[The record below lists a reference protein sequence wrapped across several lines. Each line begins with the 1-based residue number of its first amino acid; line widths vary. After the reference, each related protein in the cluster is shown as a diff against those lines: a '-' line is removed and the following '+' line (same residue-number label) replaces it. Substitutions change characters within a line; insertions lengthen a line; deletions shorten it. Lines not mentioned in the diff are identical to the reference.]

1 MDQNN
6 NFANFYYISRRL
18 EVIKDTYTMYKKKL
32 KKITQIE
39 FFSLIDLF
47 NLLDFDRKSSKPTKL
62 NLVDFQLLLNFN
74 QTSKLNLVR
83 STSHCTPLQMIRLQ
97 MIRQPSINDTMGIM
111 RQLLS
116 PVYKQ
121 VACGDKN

>member
-6 NFANFYYISRRL
+6 DFANFYYISRRL

-74 QTSKLNLVR
+74 HTSKLNLVR
-83 STSHCTPLQMIRLQ
+83 STSHCTPLQ